1 MGRLSR
7 EFRNL
12 EKAQDSEKCQNH
24 EFVKQLSCPENP
36 GLQVKEKRKK
46 LHRSTTYKHMTN

>member
-12 EKAQDSEKCQNH
+12 EDSEKCQNH
-24 EFVKQLSCPENP
+24 EFVKKLSCPENP